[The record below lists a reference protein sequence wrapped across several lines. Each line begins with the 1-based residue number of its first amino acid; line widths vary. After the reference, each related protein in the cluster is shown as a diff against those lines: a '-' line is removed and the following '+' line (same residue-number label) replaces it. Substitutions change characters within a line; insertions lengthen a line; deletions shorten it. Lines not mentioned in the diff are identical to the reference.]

1 MDLSNKRILLV
12 IHYGGLGGAE
22 RQALGLS
29 KYLTEKRNCRVDL
42 LLTFSG
48 ETTKEF
54 DDCVR
59 ECAVN
64 NIFYFGTP
72 YLILRK
78 ELSIKNLKRLKWS
91 VQYLLK
97 LREGLMPH
105 KIDVIIPFLNF
116 PSKVSFY
123 LYKMLPSVKFT
134 FWHQLGLDNLE
145 LDIFESIAVNNI
157 PCAIGNA
164 SNCLD
169 MFRST
174 YRINSEKLN
183 VLPQYVSL
191 TKKIGNEKEI
201 RRQFEIPQNA
211 IVIGMIAHYRP
222 EKFHD
227 LLLNSFIQL
236 NKNYDNIYLVFLG
249 NRSNINTSQEKY
261 VILQSIIKN
270 NNLET
275 QVFLLSEVKVEEVLS
290 ILDIGVLVS
299 RIEGTPNVVMEYML
313 YSLPVVTTNH
323 PGCKKLLGDSEF
335 LIENNE
341 VTLSEKL
348 NKLILSEELRK
359 REGKLNLEKIK
370 KYDIESYVHNF
381 EVIMNKTLKK

>member
-1 MDLSNKRILLV
+1 MNLSNKKILLV
-12 IHYGGLGGAE
+12 IHQGGLGGAE
-22 RQALGLS
+22 RQALGLC
-29 KYLTEKRNCRVDL
+29 KYLTEQRNCSVDL

-54 DDCVR
+54 DAYAK

-64 NIFYFGTP
+64 NVFYFGTP

-78 ELSIKNLKRLKWS
+78 EFSIKNLKRLKWS

-97 LREGLMPH
+97 LRKGLMPH

-134 FWHQLGLDNLE
+134 FWHQLGLDNLK
-145 LDIFESIAVNNI
+145 LDIFESIAVNYI

-169 MFRST
+169 MFRSP

-191 TKKIGNEKEI
+191 TKEIGNKKEI
-201 RRQFEIPQNA
+201 RNQFKISENA

-227 LLLNSFIQL
+227 LLLQSFIQL
-236 NKNYDNIYLVFLG
+236 NKKHDNIHLVLLG
-249 NRSNINTSQEKY
+249 NRANTDTTEEKY
-261 VILQSIIKN
+261 VALRRIIKN

-275 QVFLLSEVKVEEVLS
+275 QVSLLSEVKVQDVLTV
-290 ILDIGVLVS
+290 LDIGVLVS

-313 YSLPVVTTNH
+313 YGLPVVTTNH
-323 PGCKKLLGDSEF
+323 PGCIGLLNNSEF
-335 LIENNE
+335 LIENEE
-341 VTLSEKL
+341 VMLSEKL
-348 NKLILSEELRK
+348 SKLILSEALRK
-359 REGKLNLEKIK
+359 SEGHSNSEKIK
-370 KYDIESYVHNF
+370 SYDIASYVSKL
-381 EVIMNKTLKK
+381 EGIMNKTRN